1 MYQDTWSHGYA
12 VMDATADAFSITLQ
26 QISSEEIGTS
36 YYDQPGELD
45 ELFTTLMFTIREG
58 VLAPGP

>member
-1 MYQDTWSHGYA
+1 
-12 VMDATADAFSITLQ
+12 MDATADAFSITLQ

-36 YYDQPGELD
+36 YYDDPAALD
-45 ELFTTLMFTIREG
+45 ALFTPLMFTIRDG